1 MLYRFVFITHQIL
14 KQGEKLNELTQ
25 EKYIPTF
32 FTA

>member
-14 KQGEKLNELTQ
+14 KQREELSELTQ
-25 EKYIPTF
+25 GKNIPTF